1 MISGRRLATAEGLRV
16 GDGEARVI
24 AIYGRPDRRAP
35 DPFIRDGE
43 ELTYRTTA
51 RPGAPRRRFVTIDGA
66 DRVVEVTVGFTPE
79 VNFDEGCA

>member
-1 MISGRRLATAEGLRV
+1 VISGRRLATAEGLRV

-43 ELTYRTTA
+43 ELT
-51 RPGAPRRRFVTIDGA
+51 
-66 DRVVEVTVGFTPE
+66 
-79 VNFDEGCA
+79 